1 MPDGGEHLRRCIL
14 CTNVYQSDATAFAV
28 SERNAEWISF
38 DCSKCEVKIWYVRG
52 HGTSVCCWNCRYVN
66 ATLLPED
73 EPAEV
78 MERTVPSPL
87 SHPAKPKLLS
97 MGSLF
102 GRRNQKNRTPSSVV
116 KKEGLC
122 STCTRS
128 EAGLPDPRTQ
138 WHKNGDDKDAGD
150 PAEDVREPPSPTSLE
165 ACVLA
170 LIDTE
175 WSLRRFYADEEDEA
189 AQDMFKGF
197 SDTTGHA
204 GGVAS
209 AASSHSS
216 SDPSRTESSSES
228 ASSDKGAEA
237 EASPKREETA
247 YVRGTRAMVPTVLS
261 HRQTAEA
268 EQTQAEEL
276 QEKDAQAAQAETEV
290 KEEEPQEETEAQAAT
305 EEKGTTEDEDEDVK
319 EEEKVQEEEV
329 VKEEEEQDDDAKEEK
344 AAEEPT
350 EKTEEPQPP
359 ASEAERTP

>member
-28 SERNAEWISF
+28 SQKNAEWVSF

-66 ATLLPED
+66 ATLLPEN
-73 EPAEV
+73 EPVEV
-78 MERTVPSPL
+78 MQRTVPSPL

-102 GRRNQKNRTPSSVV
+102 GRRNQKNQTPSSVV

-128 EAGLPDPRTQ
+128 EAGLPDPRSQ
-138 WHKNGDDKDAGD
+138 WNKNGDDKDAGD
-150 PAEDVREPPSPTSLE
+150 PGEDAREPPSPTSLE

-189 AQDMFKGF
+189 AQDMFRGF
-197 SDTTGHA
+197 SDIAGPA
-204 GGVAS
+204 GGGAS
-209 AASSHSS
+209 AESSHSS
-216 SDPSRTESSSES
+216 SGSSRSESSSES
-228 ASSDKGAEA
+228 ASSNKGAEA
-237 EASPKREETA
+237 EASPKPEETA
-247 YVRGTRAMVPTVLS
+247 
-261 HRQTAEA
+261 QTAEA
-268 EQTQAEEL
+268 EETQAEEQHEEGEQTA
-276 QEKDAQAAQAETEV
+276 QEETGV
-290 KEEEPQEETEAQAAT
+290 KEEKQVEKTEAQATTEEKEATEGEVEKEKQGEKSQEAT
-305 EEKGTTEDEDEDVK
+305 EEKEEQQEAKQEDEAN
-319 EEEKVQEEEV
+319 EEE
-329 VKEEEEQDDDAKEEK
+329 
-344 AAEEPT
+344 AA

-359 ASEAERTP
+359 ASEAEPTP